1 LTRKRG
7 KLSLDERRFISQNCF
22 EMSVEDIANAINRTI
37 SPVQK
42 FIDKENLKMR
52 NMTDDEHLLVKLR
65 DRYYYKELKK
75 QFSNP
80 ELIFFE
86 HQWIDY
92 FRQFTEDVTH
102 TEEMEILEVIR
113 TEVLINRGMEDRKEV
128 VENIERLNL
137 LIEQEMS
144 QPMENRDTQAL
155 ASFQTQLGAAVS
167 SKSAYINEHEKLL
180 TKKER
185 LLKDLKG
192 TREQRKRNADDAKTN
207 FTSWLRQLD
216 DKKAR
221 AKEGFDMEVHRIAAE
236 KAKERLSQYHEY
248 EDGTVDQPIL
258 NADTLIEE

>member
-1 LTRKRG
+1 MPRKRG

-37 SPVQK
+37 ATVQK

-221 AKEGFDMEVHRIAAE
+221 EKEGFDMEVHRVAAE